1 MQFLFRNN
9 DVSYNSILTTFI
21 LSTNIHYSLK
31 IRVYL
36 TVNIKEVLSNAG
48 TSVLLISMK
57 YFTLTIS
64 QTMGK
69 EKEYSISKT
78 PLPFLSLISV
88 IPSMY
93 ENPEIAAGSE
103 EAFDHQVFNFSR
115 IAHSLV
121 RTFM

>member
-1 MQFLFRNN
+1 
-9 DVSYNSILTTFI
+9 
-21 LSTNIHYSLK
+21 
-31 IRVYL
+31 
-36 TVNIKEVLSNAG
+36 
-48 TSVLLISMK
+48 
-57 YFTLTIS
+57 
-64 QTMGK
+64 MGK
-69 EKEYSISKT
+69 KKEYRISKT

-93 ENPEIAAGSE
+93 ENPEIAAGWE

>member
-57 YFTLTIS
+57 YFTLTIVRLW
-64 QTMGK
+64 
-69 EKEYSISKT
+69 EKKKNI
-78 PLPFLSLISV
+78 
-88 IPSMY
+88 
-93 ENPEIAAGSE
+93 G
-103 EAFDHQVFNFSR
+103 
-115 IAHSLV
+115 LV
-121 RTFM
+121 RLHYPSSHSFQLFPACMKILKLLLVEKKHLIIRFLIFPVLLIVW